1 MSAVAGLLDNG
12 FNWRDI
18 KITFSRNLPAN
29 DADAADMINKLVGV
43 VSDETLLS

>member
-1 MSAVAGLLDNG
+1 MSSVADILDDG